1 MGGKTFNS
9 QAQLCECP
17 PGTPFDRDGTCE
29 PIVVCAAPA
38 IANAETNQCKCE
50 SPNFEANGKCAAPA
64 AASCGAVGMVFN
76 PYQSACAAQCG
87 AGMENHDD
95 TCRPCRVDPQTG
107 SCACVPGAAG
117 DQCRELDR
125 AVGAYSI
132 YLPEAQALR
141 LQSGDFLLGK
151 GATIGIMEVGPL
163 HWRAAPRFPLSTH
176 SELPDIPAF
185 GYDPDS
191 LEQYGVGVADAAHGI
206 AVAGIMAAQ
215 KNGDGLVGVAPESDY
230 LYGRVNTSDRAGL
243 YERVIA
249 AGASI
254 LNNSWAPELYVA
266 ASDFRAEDANG
277 GLDLAQTQANLRS
290 YLRSVNMGK
299 DNLEGDELLSQSGL
313 FPDPADRPIFV
324 WSAGNNN
331 GRVVSAEVN
340 LTMHGGRIL
349 EKGTVISATALATL
363 PGLPR
368 YFPELT
374 LNNLAVAAVN
384 DIGNRVR
391 SVADGVTL
399 RQPPIAAFSNR
410 CGAGSESYCLAAPGF
425 AGYAYTSADLAAA
438 NSDISA
444 IVAETFRTGYNAGFV
459 LAPETEAFLQR
470 TKDLPAG
477 YDTGRGTSFAA
488 PIVSGA
494 LALMRQYFMQAT
506 GCGMEGACGLGSH
519 ELMARVLA
527 TADKRG
533 IYADSSVYGAGLLDL
548 KNALTPQGAL
558 RMMSG
563 RRLDAGASFALGE
576 SVLHAPDA
584 LGDAVRRNLSSAPLA
599 MFDAMNAPFPVSAD
613 GMIAKKESPRMAD
626 HLRKLRRDK
635 GAARNAAA
643 IDLGGGGRGWLALN
657 AAGDSLFAADFEES
671 FANPFAALGGAGAA
685 AGMERDGFRAAA
697 FGESIADADANR
709 TRGFAAE
716 YSFWSAPD
724 STGGFAGQTGFV
736 GESDS
741 ILGGRG
747 FGGFGGTRART
758 LFWGARGF
766 GALGGGWNARGAAY
780 WGRTDSDVEDSDG
793 WRFGADDLWSASFA
807 AGAEREGVL
816 RTDDALGFW
825 LRQPLRAEGGA
836 MTFHR
841 PTGRTKYGELTYKA
855 ERWSARPSGRELEFS
870 GTYRRGW
877 GGTTGGFL
885 RMSAG
890 VVREAGHRRD
900 SPLLGRFLFSAE
912 REF

>member
-1 MGGKTFNS
+1 
-9 QAQLCECP
+9 
-17 PGTPFDRDGTCE
+17 
-29 PIVVCAAPA
+29 
-38 IANAETNQCKCE
+38 
-50 SPNFEANGKCAAPA
+50 
-64 AASCGAVGMVFN
+64 
-76 PYQSACAAQCG
+76 
-87 AGMENHDD
+87 MENHDD
-95 TCRPCRVDPQTG
+95 TCRPCRIDPQTG
-107 SCACVPGAAG
+107 ACACVPGPAG

-132 YLPEAQALR
+132 SLPEAHALR
-141 LQSGDFLLGK
+141 LQSGGFLLGK
-151 GATIGIMEVGPL
+151 GVTIGIMEVGPL

-191 LEQYGVGVADAAHGI
+191 LEQYGVSIADAAHGI
-206 AVAGIMAAQ
+206 AVAGIMAA
-215 KNGDGLVGVAPESDY
+215 KKDGNGLTGAAPESDY
-230 LYGRVNTSDRAGL
+230 LYGRVITSDRTGL
-243 YERVIA
+243 YERIIA

-254 LNNSWAPELYVA
+254 LNNSWTPERYVA
-266 ASDFRAEDANG
+266 ARDFRAEDENG
-277 GLDLAQTQANLRS
+277 GLDAAQTQANLRS
-290 YLRSVNMGK
+290 YLRSANMGK
-299 DNLEGDELLSQSGL
+299 DGLEGDELLSQSGL

-331 GRVVSAEVN
+331 GQVVSAEVN

-349 EKGTVISATALATL
+349 EKGTVISATVLATL

-384 DIGNRVR
+384 DIGNPVQ
-391 SVADGVTL
+391 SVANGVTL

-410 CGAGSESYCLAAPGF
+410 CGAESESFCLAAPGF
-425 AGYAYTSADLAAA
+425 AGYAYTRADLAAT
-438 NSDISA
+438 NGDISA
-444 IVAETFRTGYNAGFV
+444 IVAETFRTGYNGGFV

-470 TKDLPAG
+470 TADLPAG

-494 LALMRQYFMQAT
+494 LALMRQYFMQAAN
-506 GCGMEGACGLGSH
+506 CGMGSACGLGSH

-548 KNALTPQGAL
+548 KNALTPQDGL

-563 RRLDAGASFALGE
+563 RRLDAGASFAPGE

-584 LGDAVRRNLSSAPLA
+584 LGDAVRRELSSAPLA

-613 GMIAKKESPRMAD
+613 GMIAEKKSPRMAD
-626 HLRKLRRDK
+626 RLRKLRRDK
-635 GAARNAAA
+635 DAARNAAA
-643 IDLGGGGRGWLALN
+643 IDLAGGGRGWLALN
-657 AAGDSLFAADFEES
+657 AAGDSFFAADFEES
-671 FANPFAALGGAGAA
+671 LANPFAALGGAGVA

-709 TRGFAAE
+709 TRGIAAE
-716 YSFWSAPD
+716 YSFWRAPD

-780 WGRTDSDVEDSDG
+780 WGRTDSDIKDSDA
-793 WRFGADDLWSASFA
+793 WRFGADNLWSASFA
-807 AGAEREGVL
+807 AGAEREGIL
-816 RTDDALGFW
+816 RTGDALGFW

-836 MTFHR
+836 MTFDR
-841 PTGRTKYGELTYKA
+841 PTGRTKYGELTYRA
-855 ERWSARPSGRELEFS
+855 ERWPTRPSGRELEFS

-877 GGTTGGFL
+877 GGTTGGGL
-885 RMSAG
+885 RVSAG

>member
-29 PIVVCAAPA
+29 PVVVCAAPA

-206 AVAGIMAAQ
+206 AVAGIMAAK

-331 GRVVSAEVN
+331 GQVTPAEIN

-438 NSDISA
+438 DSDISA

-584 LGDAVRRNLSSAPLA
+584 LGDAVRRGLSSAPLA

-613 GMIAKKESPRMAD
+613 GMIAEQESPRMAD

-635 GAARNAAA
+635 GAARNAA
-643 IDLGGGGRGWLALN
+643 
-657 AAGDSLFAADFEES
+657 
-671 FANPFAALGGAGAA
+671 
-685 AGMERDGFRAAA
+685 M
-697 FGESIADADANR
+697 
-709 TRGFAAE
+709 
-716 YSFWSAPD
+716 
-724 STGGFAGQTGFV
+724 
-736 GESDS
+736 
-741 ILGGRG
+741 
-747 FGGFGGTRART
+747 
-758 LFWGARGF
+758 
-766 GALGGGWNARGAAY
+766 
-780 WGRTDSDVEDSDG
+780 
-793 WRFGADDLWSASFA
+793 
-807 AGAEREGVL
+807 
-816 RTDDALGFW
+816 
-825 LRQPLRAEGGA
+825 
-836 MTFHR
+836 H
-841 PTGRTKYGELTYKA
+841 
-855 ERWSARPSGRELEFS
+855 
-870 GTYRRGW
+870 
-877 GGTTGGFL
+877 
-885 RMSAG
+885 
-890 VVREAGHRRD
+890 
-900 SPLLGRFLFSAE
+900 
-912 REF
+912 